1 MRFGCLGLA
10 GSLVCLEPEELGLTV
25 QARLKRW
32 GTVLCVI
39 GMFLNAF
46 NIYPLNIVFSAVG
59 SSMWAAVGFG
69 TRDKDLFVVEIT
81 AVAFAIAGLVW
92 WSLRL

>member
-1 MRFGCLGLA
+1 VRFGRLRLA
-10 GSLVCLEPEELGLTV
+10 GSLVCLEPEELGLIV

-46 NIYPLNIVFSAVG
+46 NIYPLNIVFSAIG

-81 AVAFAIAGLVW
+81 AVAFAVSGLAW
-92 WSLRL
+92 WFFR